1 MTTRWQ
7 ISALVLGAAL
17 ACTPALGW
25 TQQPYPGEDHRA
37 KQDAR
42 DAGHEARDAARDTGR
57 AVKHG
62 TQKAA
67 HSTKRH
73 TKHAVHKT
81 GNAARGAVNG
91 AREGAHEPQ

>member
-1 MTTRWQ
+1 MKTRWH
-7 ISALVLGAAL
+7 ISAWLLGAAL
-17 ACTPALGW
+17 ACGPAW
-25 TQQPYPGEDHRA
+25 AWSQQPYPGEEDHRA

-42 DAGHEARDAARDTGR
+42 NAGQEAKDAARDTGR

-73 TKHAVHKT
+73 AKRAGHRVRNT
-81 GNAARGAVNG
+81 VNG
-91 AREGAHEPQ
+91 AKEGAQQPQ